1 MKDLI
6 IIKIGG
12 QAISELTDDFFEQLA
27 VWRTQGKKI
36 LLLHGGGPLITKL
49 CQQLQVPVVKKAG
62 VRVTDAQ
69 TLALTKLVLLGQAQP
84 LLLQKLSD
92 HQLPVVG
99 LNAADNQ
106 MLVGKYWIKAST
118 AKWAPSSALIKISF
132 CRCWTAISAFW
143 HH

>member
-49 CQQLQVPVVKKAG
+49 CQQLQVPVVKEAG

-99 LNAADNQ
+99 FERGGQSDAGGQVFGSKRLRRSGHRRQ
-106 MLVGKYWIKAST
+106 
-118 AKWAPSSALIKISF
+118 
-132 CRCWTAISAFW
+132 R
-143 HH
+143 

>member
-49 CQQLQVPVVKKAG
+49 CQQLQVALPTAAG
-62 VRVTDAQ
+62 AGR
-69 TLALTKLVLLGQAQP
+69 
-84 LLLQKLSD
+84 
-92 HQLPVVG
+92 
-99 LNAADNQ
+99 
-106 MLVGKYWIKAST
+106 
-118 AKWAPSSALIKISF
+118 
-132 CRCWTAISAFW
+132 
-143 HH
+143 